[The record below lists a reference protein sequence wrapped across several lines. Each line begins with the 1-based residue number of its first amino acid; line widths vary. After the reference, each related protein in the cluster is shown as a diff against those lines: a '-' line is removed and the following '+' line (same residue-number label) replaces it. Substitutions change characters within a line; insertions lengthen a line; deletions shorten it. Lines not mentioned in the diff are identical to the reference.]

1 MAGSATEVLAAMI
14 TPALLISASG
24 TLVLSTSNRLSRV
37 VDRVRVL
44 ARDAEQLQGTP
55 SSALDDVRQAQAK
68 RSLIIRQVASLAE
81 RALILRSALA
91 AFYLAIGLLV
101 ATSIVVGVLT
111 WLSWLMTWLVIALAL
126 LGACALLWGSV
137 LLVREGRQA
146 ISSTFDEMQYIRN
159 LVATSAGASAGVSAP
174 D

>member
-24 TLVLSTSNRLSRV
+24 TLVLSTSNRTSRV

-44 ARDAEQLQGTP
+44 ARDAEQLQ
-55 SSALDDVRQAQAK
+55 SASTSLEDVRQLQAK
-68 RSLIIRQVASLAE
+68 RSLIASQMAALAE

-111 WLSWLMTWLVIALAL
+111 WLSWQMTWLVIALAL

-146 ISSTFDEMQYIRN
+146 ISSTFDEMQYIRT
-159 LVATSAGASAGVSAP
+159 LVEPPAGGKGTA
-174 D
+174 

>member
-14 TPALLISASG
+14 TPALLISACG

-37 VDRVRVL
+37 VDRVRVM
-44 ARDAEQLQGTP
+44 ARDAEQLQGATG
-55 SSALDDVRQAQAK
+55 SSAEEVRQAQAK
-68 RSLIIRQVASLAE
+68 RSLITRQVAALAE
-81 RALILRSALA
+81 RALMLRSALA

-111 WLSWLMTWLVIALAL
+111 WLSWVMTWLAIVLAL

-137 LLVREGRQA
+137 LLVREGRAA
-146 ISSTFDEMQYIRN
+146 ISSTFDEMQYIRG
-159 LVATSAGASAGVSAP
+159 LVETPAGKARE
-174 D
+174 